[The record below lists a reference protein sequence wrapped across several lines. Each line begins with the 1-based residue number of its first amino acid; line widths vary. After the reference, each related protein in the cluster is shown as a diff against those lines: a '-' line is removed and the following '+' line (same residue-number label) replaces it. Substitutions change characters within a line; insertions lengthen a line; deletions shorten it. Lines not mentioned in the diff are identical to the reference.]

1 MKKNLIPVFV
11 LFTAA
16 LFSSTYGSC
25 QASEKQ
31 KIKSGNSGFAGTWRG
46 TEKCNSASAPVAI
59 LVIADSGPSEVTLSG
74 IYSLQGKINATVK
87 GDSITIPLQ
96 EVKDPNFTNLMIEG
110 KLTVSGKKPT
120 VRGNIVILNNQAKDA
135 CEVQYTQ

>member
-1 MKKNLIPVFV
+1 MKKILISV
-11 LFTAA
+11 LAIA
-16 LFSSTYGSC
+16 ILFSSAYGSY
-25 QASEKQ
+25 QTSGKQ
-31 KIKSGNSGFAGTWRG
+31 KAKSGNSGFAGTWRG

-74 IYSLQGKINATVK
+74 IYSVQGKINATVK

-110 KLTVSGKKPT
+110 KLIVSGKPQT
-120 VRGNIVILNNQAKDA
+120 VRGNIAVLNNQAKDA
-135 CEVQYTQ
+135 CEVQYTK